1 MIITVENIAK
11 QIGGTVRGDGTI
23 EINGASDIV
32 SAQKGQITFLS
43 NDRYLDKAKATN
55 ASAILLSK
63 EWSNIDFDVPVIAVD
78 NVYASLAE
86 LLNLFGEMNL
96 VDTEVS
102 PFASISKNAIVHK
115 SSSIGAFSVVESGA
129 NVGSKTQIYSH
140 VFIGKNVR
148 IGDNC
153 IIYPGVIIYKDC
165 LIGDNCIIHSNAV
178 IGADGFGFAP
188 LKDGSFKKIPQIGNV
203 IVEDEVEI
211 GSNTVIDRATMGST
225 VIRKGVKLDNLIQIA
240 HNVEIGKNTVLAA
253 QSGIAGS
260 TKVGSNCQIGG
271 QAGIVGHIHIA
282 DRTLIQAQ
290 SGMTKS
296 VKSSDTKWYGS
307 PAIDYNNYLKSF
319 AIYKNLPDL
328 QSRINKLEKRLEELS
343 DQADKL

>member
-1 MIITVENIAK
+1 MVITVENIAK

-23 EINGASDIV
+23 EINGASDI
-32 SAQKGQITFLS
+32 STAKEGHITFLS
-43 NDRYLDKAKATN
+43 NDRYLDMARTTN

-63 EWSNIDFDVPVIAVD
+63 EWSNIDFNVPTIAVD

-86 LLNLFGEMNL
+86 ILNLFGKIVPERA
-96 VDTEVS
+96 EKS
-102 PFASISKNAIVHK
+102 EFCSISKSARVHD
-115 SSSIGAFSVVESGA
+115 SCSIGAFSVIEA
-129 NVGSKTQIYSH
+129 DSKVAKGTKLMSH
-140 VFIGKNVR
+140 VYVGENVR
-148 IGDNC
+148 IGENC
-153 IIYPGVIIYKDC
+153 LIYPGVKIYKDC
-165 LIGDNCIIHSNAV
+165 LIGDNCIIHSNAI

-203 IVEDEVEI
+203 IIEDDVEI
-211 GSNTVIDRATMGST
+211 GANTVIDRATMGST
-225 VIRKGVKLDNLIQIA
+225 VLRKGVKLDNLIQIA
-240 HNVEIGKNTVLAA
+240 HNVEIGKNTVMAA

-296 VKSSDTKWYGS
+296 IRKPDTKWYGT

-328 QSRINKLEKRLEELS
+328 EKRINQLEKLLKAREERS
-343 DQADKL
+343 E